1 MTNEDILDY
10 ICNSTRLEDAI
21 ALDSSFVNLKE
32 ALCGDDREVALQT
45 AGSLVSLGSTLDQV
59 NTKVTREFFIPMVND
74 FSTGLFSEKT
84 VSDCHS
90 LCLNFI
96 FTVQKPLTFSNI
108 CNYFMLSGRISRNI
122 SENIFLILHWYH
134 Q

>member
-1 MTNEDILDY
+1 MTNEEILDY

-59 NTKVTREFFIPMVND
+59 NTKVIREFFIPMVND
-74 FSTGLFSEKT
+74 FSTGLFSEKP

-122 SENIFLILHWYH
+122 SENIF
-134 Q
+134 